1 MNVALPF
8 VNFAALFPGRKA
20 RSHAVRVTALC
31 TTFAALLATGFQH
44 RRDLAE
50 LLSSAMSR
58 PAFIRGGGLPGQA
71 DVMRPLDP
79 RSGFADARVGLML
92 FASYNS
98 DVCRRA
104 LFDNRTGVSAEAGK
118 IHCGQL
124 PEQQGDQLG
133 QERALAM
140 LKAFRK

>member
-31 TTFAALLATGFQH
+31 TAFAALLATGFQH

-58 PAFIRGGGLPGQA
+58 PAFIRGGG
-71 DVMRPLDP
+71 
-79 RSGFADARVGLML
+79 
-92 FASYNS
+92 
-98 DVCRRA
+98 CR
-104 LFDNRTGVSAEAGK
+104 GK
-118 IHCGQL
+118 
-124 PEQQGDQLG
+124 PT
-133 QERALAM
+133 
-140 LKAFRK
+140 

>member
-1 MNVALPF
+1 
-8 VNFAALFPGRKA
+8 
-20 RSHAVRVTALC
+20 
-31 TTFAALLATGFQH
+31 
-44 RRDLAE
+44 
-50 LLSSAMSR
+50 MSR